1 MEKKRN
7 KFLKVLLWIAV
18 IILALI
24 IILQFVISGITKK
37 VANNYLAEIGEIGN
51 ININLL
57 NGSVSLSNITIMQP
71 EGYQN
76 KYLLKLGKLSAKIRY
91 LPLIRKKIVVSYVNV
106 SNVKADIQKI
116 NDDINLMEIV
126 GNFGGS
132 ASANVEK
139 TEDSANLHIYVK
151 KVDLRD
157 IALQYTEVSDSTGTQ
172 QVILEGINAR
182 IRKIHSF
189 GTKNLLEKFALTINK
204 TIVNI
209 SDIENNET
217 HLIVHN
223 FTSEVEDI
231 LSDNDL
237 LQIPKIAVSQD
248 SLFFSNNKEKKIT
261 KLSMLTFAL
270 EVNNLETS
278 KEEISIEKIVTD
290 SFEVYADL
298 PDSIKFHL
306 SELKFLCNSVNI
318 SNEKTPTPADIT
330 FTGKIKNGELGDNLF
345 GIYALVLPD
354 LDNFPTV
361 DAVLQVV
368 GLELESMKS
377 MIPPGTFQ
385 ALGGDAFDLSAQIAT
400 SDTLLNCEIDISMIQ
415 GSKLGMNIGGT
426 PEKPE
431 LDTSSVLF
439 NVFSRFG
446 GGIGNSFSKLGGT
459 TLGAAKTSLTTA
471 LGLGKGVTNVV
482 GSVGKGVFKSV
493 KGVVTLDV
501 GEIGEG
507 LKTTTVG
514 TVTEA
519 GKTVLNTG
527 GNLIEGTGDALG
539 SATGK
544 TTASKWRNTKAA
556 RWVELWDKAKTTI
569 KEK

>member
-1 MEKKRN
+1 MNGKRN
-7 KFLKVLLWIAV
+7 KFLKNLLWIVV
-18 IILALI
+18 IILVVI
-24 IILQFVISGITKK
+24 VILQFVISGITKRA
-37 VANNYLAEIGEIGN
+37 ANKYLEGIGEIGK

-57 NGSVSLSNITIMQP
+57 NGSVSVSNITIIQP

-76 KYLLKLGKLSAKIRY
+76 EYLLKLGKLSAKINY

-106 SNVKADIQKI
+106 SNVEADIQKI
-116 NDDINLMEIV
+116 DDDLNLMKIID
-126 GNFGGS
+126 NFAGS
-132 ASANVEK
+132 TGVEEK
-139 TEDSANLHIYVK
+139 EDSVNLYIYVK
-151 KVDLRD
+151 KVDLRN

-172 QVILEGINAR
+172 QVILEGLNSK
-182 IRKIHSF
+182 IRKISSI
-189 GTKNLLEKFALTINK
+189 GMKNLLEKVTLTINK
-204 TIVNI
+204 TVVNI
-209 SDIENNET
+209 SDIKNNKT

-223 FTSEVEDI
+223 FTTEVENI

-237 LQIPKIAVSQD
+237 LQILKIAISQD
-248 SLFFSNNKEKKIT
+248 SLFFSNIVEQNFT
-261 KLSMLTFAL
+261 KLSMRDFAL
-270 EVNNLETS
+270 EVNNLETF
-278 KEEISIEKIVTD
+278 KEEISIEKIATD

-298 PDSIKFHL
+298 PDSMKFHL
-306 SELKFLCNSVNI
+306 SELNFLCNNVKV
-318 SNEKTPTPADIT
+318 SNELNPTPTDIT
-330 FTGKIKNGELGDNLF
+330 FTGKILNEELGDNLF

-354 LDNFPTV
+354 LDNFPTI
-361 DAVLQVV
+361 DAVLQVI
-368 GLELESMKS
+368 GLELQPMKS
-377 MIPPGTFQ
+377 LIPIGTYQ
-385 ALGGDAFDLSAQIAT
+385 ALGGDAFDLSAQIIT
-400 SDTLLNCEIDISMIQ
+400 SDTTLNCEIDISMIQ

-431 LDTSSVLF
+431 LDSSSVLF

-446 GGIGNSFSKLGGT
+446 GGIGSGFSKLGGT

-471 LGLGKGVTNVV
+471 LGLGKGAANVV

-514 TVTEA
+514 TVTKA

-527 GNLIEGTGDALG
+527 ENLLEGTGDAFG

-544 TTASKWRNTKAA
+544 TAASDWRAEKQE
-556 RWVELWDKAKTTI
+556 RWNELWEKAKDYI
-569 KEK
+569 KK